1 MKKLCLILIN
11 VLALAPAGWCA
22 YADKED
28 TNTNY
33 IAEPV
38 LPPGT
43 PAAQKIRGRISLLR
57 RRVSLLRKRAG
68 GNAALPQH
76 RTLLPLLAD
85 APEL

>member
-11 VLALAPAGWCA
+11 VLALVPAGWCA

-38 LPPGT
+38 LAPGT
-43 PAAQKIRGRISLLR
+43 AAAQKPEGDYRTTETR
-57 RRVSLLRKRAG
+57 RTNCCPTATLNPTTVTGSRA
-68 GNAALPQH
+68 
-76 RTLLPLLAD
+76 
-85 APEL
+85 